1 MYPLELTMTLVQSI
15 MLFSY
20 VCTQFLYY
28 TIDILRFSVSY
39 YCLQKLWGKSGIDSS
54 SSLQLVVIH
63 ELVFCI
69 LPMIISDFGCSSS
82 DP

>member
-1 MYPLELTMTLVQSI
+1 MYPLQLTITLVQSI
-15 MLFSY
+15 MLFSF

-28 TIDILRFSVSY
+28 TIGILRFSVSY
-39 YCLQKLWGKSGIDSS
+39 YCLQKLWGKSVIDSS

-63 ELVFCI
+63 ELIFCI